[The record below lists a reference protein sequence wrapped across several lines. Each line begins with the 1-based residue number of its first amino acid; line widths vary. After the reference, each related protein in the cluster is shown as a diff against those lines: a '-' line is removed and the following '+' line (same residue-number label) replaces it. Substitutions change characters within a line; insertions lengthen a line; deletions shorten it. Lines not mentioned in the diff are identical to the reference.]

1 MEWVQSIP
9 NEAINFNQVKN
20 YKMTKEQVMKE
31 LEQKGSAS
39 IKKILLNHGANW
51 NLFGV
56 KVGDL
61 KAIQKK
67 VKRDHELA
75 MSLYATGNYDAMY
88 LAGLIADESKMSKK
102 DIEQWAE
109 RSQSNGI
116 SEYTVA
122 WVAAESDFGWE
133 LGMKWIDSPIE
144 KIASAGWNTLSGVIA
159 MKPDNELDIVTIKK
173 LLQRIVKEIHSA
185 PNRVRYTMNGFII
198 GVGGYIKDLT
208 KEAIET
214 AKKVGDVYVD
224 MGGTACKVPAA
235 SDYIKKM
242 EAKGY
247 IGKKKKTVKC

>member
-1 MEWVQSIP
+1 M
-9 NEAINFNQVKN
+9 N
-20 YKMTKEQVMKE
+20 KEQVMKE
-31 LEQKGSAS
+31 LEKKGSES
-39 IKKILLNHGANW
+39 IRKIFQNHGANEPMY
-51 NLFGV
+51 GV
-56 KVGDL
+56 KIADL
-61 KAIQKK
+61 KVIQKK
-67 VKRDHELA
+67 VKKDHELA
-75 MSLYATGNYDAMY
+75 MELFATGNYDAMY
-88 LAGLIADESKMSKK
+88 LAGLIADESKMSRK
-102 DIEQWAE
+102 DIQQWAE
-109 RSQSNGI
+109 RSHSSGI

-133 LGMKWIDSPIE
+133 LGMKWIDSPKE
-144 KIASAGWNTLSGVIA
+144 KIASAGWNTLAGVIA
-159 MKPDNELDIVTIKK
+159 MKPDNELDIPAIRK
-173 LLQRIVKEIHSA
+173 LLQRIIKEIHSA

-198 GVGGYIKDLT
+198 GVGGYIKELT

>member
-1 MEWVQSIP
+1 M
-9 NEAINFNQVKN
+9 N
-20 YKMTKEQVMKE
+20 KEQVMKE
-31 LEQKGSAS
+31 LEKKGSES
-39 IKKILLNHGANW
+39 IRKIFQNHGANEPMY
-51 NLFGV
+51 GV
-56 KVGDL
+56 KIADL
-61 KAIQKK
+61 KVIQKK
-67 VKRDHELA
+67 VKKDHELA
-75 MSLYATGNYDAMY
+75 MELFATGNYDAMY
-88 LAGLIADESKMSKK
+88 LAGLIADESKMSRK
-102 DIEQWAE
+102 DIQQWAE
-109 RSQSNGI
+109 RSHSSGI

-133 LGMKWIDSPIE
+133 LGMKWIDSPKE
-144 KIASAGWNTLSGVIA
+144 KIASAGWNTLAGVIA
-159 MKPDNELDIVTIKK
+159 MKPDNELDIPAIRK
-173 LLQRIVKEIHSA
+173 LLQRIIKEIHSA

-198 GVGGYIKDLT
+198 GVGGYIRELT